1 MPNQPL
7 DTAGLANMRI
17 DLDKLLIDS
26 AISGNLTV
34 INDLLAKGVD
44 PRLGSS
50 SALRKA
56 ASNGHV
62 ECVKALIPVSDPTAD
77 HCDAAVGAAA
87 SGRAECLRLLLPLCG
102 GAFLP
107 DALADSLVWSSQNG
121 HSECVKILLDFCSPD
136 SNTKAAALSLA
147 AEHGR
152 LECLLLLLPA
162 SPSLANDSEPLRL
175 ASKHGASDCVRAL
188 LPVSPSIFEDDRP
201 LRAAVNHGQAH
212 VLSAMLDHHPLLEA
226 SLDLPAMREDA
237 VARGFRELA
246 ELAGALADRQEL
258 ALCASKQDS
267 APSNAFRL

>member
-1 MPNQPL
+1 M
-7 DTAGLANMRI
+7 
-17 DLDKLLIDS
+17 
-26 AISGNLTV
+26 
-34 INDLLAKGVD
+34 
-44 PRLGSS
+44 
-50 SALRKA
+50 
-56 ASNGHV
+56 
-62 ECVKALIPVSDPTAD
+62 
-77 HCDAAVGAAA
+77 
-87 SGRAECLRLLLPLCG
+87 
-102 GAFLP
+102 
-107 DALADSLVWSSQNG
+107 
-121 HSECVKILLDFCSPD
+121 
-136 SNTKAAALSLA
+136 A

-237 VARGFRELA
+237 VERGFRELA
-246 ELAGALADRQEL
+246 ELAGVLADRQEL